1 MKLVMVGDVSH
12 EIKVTRLKAALWG
25 VRCFTN
31 TTLNQEIRV
40 KSQQDI
46 GVAVSEMLREEV
58 KCGNFSDMAE
68 SARKRACEPNRIRKY
83 SLPVQ
88 HIVIK

>member
-1 MKLVMVGDVSH
+1 MKLVMVGDTSH
-12 EIKVTRLKAALWG
+12 KIKVTRLKANLWG
-25 VRCFTN
+25 VRCFTKDI
-31 TTLNQEIRV
+31 LNQEIRV

-68 SARKRACEPNRIRKY
+68 ASRKRACDSGHIRQY
-83 SLPVQ
+83 SRPVQ